1 LEKRYRQNLKEA
13 GKWLMIAGLFAHGV
27 RTLAWTQPKV
37 RSIELMTFFKN
48 SNPRPK
54 VGSWAITA
62 LLVLSLGGLMALPSG
77 YVIERPGQVFN
88 VMGELDDKPVI
99 SATDVDTYKS
109 ETRLDITTVSLLGNR
124 DSTPGWLQILGA
136 WLDPD
141 QVVLP
146 LDEVYPPQLS
156 TAQVRAESTAMM
168 EVSQQDAIAA
178 ALTQLGYPLD
188 RQLYVASVIA
198 DTPASKKLIAGDYL
212 VAVGP
217 VAVATYEELREQ
229 IQLSEG
235 KTVVIKVVRDGQP
248 KEFELTPQKKDDA
261 WVIGAM
267 VGYVYDFPVDIE
279 LQLGDV
285 GGPSGGLIFALGIYD
300 VLTEGSLGGE
310 SHIAGTGTITADGKV
325 GPIGGIEL
333 KLIAAKKAGATLFLA
348 PAGNCAEVVGQIPDG
363 LSVVIVEDL
372 ESALVAIKDFN
383 SGKPAPAISCTDQE

>member
-1 LEKRYRQNLKEA
+1 
-13 GKWLMIAGLFAHGV
+13 
-27 RTLAWTQPKV
+27 
-37 RSIELMTFFKN
+37 MTFFKN

-109 ETRLDITTVSLLGNR
+109 ETRFDITTVSLLGNR
-124 DSTPGWLQILGA
+124 DSGWLQILGA

>member
-1 LEKRYRQNLKEA
+1 
-13 GKWLMIAGLFAHGV
+13 MIAGLFAHGV
-27 RTLAWTQPKV
+27 RAVTFVSVFL
-37 RSIELMTFFKN
+37 RSIDAMTFFRN
-48 SNPRPK
+48 SNPRPRR
-54 VGSWAITA
+54 GSWAITA
-62 LLVLSLGGLMALPSG
+62 LLVLSLAGLMTLPSG

-88 VMGELDDKPVI
+88 VMGEIDEKPVI
-99 SATDVDTYKS
+99 SATDVKTYKS

-124 DSTPGWLQILGA
+124 DSTPGWLQVLAA

-156 TAQVRAESTAMM
+156 TEQVRAESTAQM

-178 ALTQLGYPLD
+178 ALQELGYQLD

-198 DTPASKKLIAGDYL
+198 DTPASKKLVAGDYL
-212 VAVGP
+212 LAVGA
-217 VAVATYEELREQ
+217 VEVATYEELREQ
-229 IQLSEG
+229 IQLNGGEP
-235 KTVVIKVVRDGQP
+235 VEIKVLRDGKP
-248 KEFELTPQKKDDA
+248 MSFELIPEQKDDS

-300 VLTEGSLGGE
+300 VLTEGSLA
-310 SHIAGTGTITADGKV
+310 SNTHIAGTGTISSDGKV

-333 KLIAAKKAGATLFLA
+333 KLIAAKNAGAKLFLA
-348 PAGNCAEVVGQIPDG
+348 PEGNCSEVVGQIPEG
-363 LSVVIVEDL
+363 LSVVIVNDL
-372 ESALVAIKDFN
+372 KSALSAIQDFN
-383 SGKPAPAISCTDQE
+383 SGKPAPSISCTNQEK

>member
-1 LEKRYRQNLKEA
+1 
-13 GKWLMIAGLFAHGV
+13 MITGLFAHGV
-27 RTLAWTQPKV
+27 RTLACASRKV

-54 VGSWAITA
+54 RGSWTITA
-62 LLVLSLGGLMALPSG
+62 LLVLSLAGLMTLPSG

-88 VMGELDDKPVI
+88 VMGELDEKPVI
-99 SATDVDTYKS
+99 SATDVETYES

-124 DSTPGWLQILGA
+124 DSTPGWLQILAA
-136 WLDPD
+136 WMDPD

-156 TAQVRAESTAMM
+156 TEQVRAESTAQM

-178 ALTQLGYPLD
+178 ALTELGYELD

-198 DTPASKKLIAGDYL
+198 ETPASKKLVAGDFL
-212 VAVGP
+212 VAVGS
-217 VAVATYEELREQ
+217 VAVATYEELRAQ

-235 KTVVIKVVRDGQP
+235 NSVIIKVIRDGKP
-248 KEFELTPQKKDDA
+248 MEFELTPEKKEDS

-267 VGYVYDFPVDIE
+267 VGYVYDFPVDIK

-300 VLTEGSLGGE
+300 ALTEGSLAGKT
-310 SHIAGTGTITADGKV
+310 HIAGTGTITADGSV

-333 KLIAAKKAGATLFLA
+333 KLISAKKAGATLFLA
-348 PAGNCAEVVGQIPDG
+348 PEGNCSEVVGQIPDG
-363 LSVVIVEDL
+363 LSVVIVKDL
-372 ESALVAIKDFN
+372 KSALTAIEDFN
-383 SGKPAPAISCTDQE
+383 SGKPVPPISCTDQE

>member
-1 LEKRYRQNLKEA
+1 
-13 GKWLMIAGLFAHGV
+13 MIAGLFAHGV
-27 RTLAWTQPKV
+27 RAVTFVSVFL
-37 RSIELMTFFKN
+37 RSIDAMTFFRN
-48 SNPRPK
+48 SNPRPRR
-54 VGSWAITA
+54 GSWAITA
-62 LLVLSLGGLMALPSG
+62 LLVLSLAGLMTLPSG

-88 VMGELDDKPVI
+88 VMGEIDEKPVI
-99 SATDVDTYKS
+99 SATDVKTYKS

-124 DSTPGWLQILGA
+124 DSTPGWLQVFVA

-156 TAQVRAESTAMM
+156 TEQVRAESTAQM

-178 ALTQLGYPLD
+178 ALQELGYQLD

-198 DTPASKKLIAGDYL
+198 DTPASKKLVAGDYL
-212 VAVGP
+212 LAVGA
-217 VAVATYEELREQ
+217 VEVATYEELREQ
-229 IQLSEG
+229 IQLNGGEQ
-235 KTVVIKVVRDGQP
+235 VEIKVVRDGKP
-248 KEFELTPQKKDDA
+248 MSFELIPEQKDDS

-300 VLTEGSLGGE
+300 VLTEGSLA
-310 SHIAGTGTITADGKV
+310 SNTHIAGTGTISSDGKV

-333 KLIAAKKAGATLFLA
+333 KLIAAKNAGAKLFLA
-348 PAGNCAEVVGQIPDG
+348 PEGNCSEVIGQIPDG
-363 LSVVIVEDL
+363 LSVVIVNDL
-372 ESALVAIKDFN
+372 KSALSAIQDFN
-383 SGKPAPAISCTDQE
+383 SGKPAPSISCTNQEK